1 MIVLHPSISNGEFG
15 IVTKGRDYSNRVSR
29 IGLRIVLKIE
39 RQSRYF
45 QFPSSNI
52 TQKLF
57 DHFLIMF
64 ILEHI
69 SYRVM

>member
-1 MIVLHPSISNGEFG
+1 MENSELLQKDEITL
-15 IVTKGRDYSNRVSR
+15 
-29 IGLRIVLKIE
+29 IE
-39 RQSRYF
+39 CLELGYELVGQSRYF